1 MISAERSPLR
11 LADKAARFWAALR
24 NNIKDLARCDN
35 LTPMGTWGENEKPN
49 QLFRTKRSRVNHTAL
64 QPRS

>member
-35 LTPMGTWGENEKPN
+35 LTPVGTWGENEK
-49 QLFRTKRSRVNHTAL
+49 LFRTKRSRVNHTAL